1 MRKAVALLLLLI
13 LITSSV
19 ALLLPATVSAQ
30 TIVVPDDYATIQEA
44 VESANDGDTI
54 SVNAGRYFGNTI
66 VDKSVQIIGES
77 PASTTIYGDY
87 ITEED
92 RDTFQVNAPNVV
104 IANLAIANEDTS
116 GMCIRINADD
126 CEVRNNKFLYE
137 FGISGRAIEG
147 EDCSNLSITEN
158 NLDGSI
164 YLKNISGGT
173 ISENTILYR
182 DGPLTIEDSSNIV
195 FSGND
200 MTEAMIV
207 ALVDGFVLFQHC
219 TNCIAQNNIFG
230 AGAITI
236 SGSPNCRYLDN
247 TASGVDMIIIGSPN
261 LQLKHSTFN
270 SFKLNGQDLSEYIC
284 DIDTSNTV
292 NGKPIYY
299 LINQSNLGINPE
311 TYPNIGALY
320 MINSTN
326 IKINKLNTD
335 TYDIRLVTTTDS
347 EITENN
353 LTDRSIML
361 EHESNR
367 NLISKNNM
375 EAGTNG
381 GYISVYGSSNNNITR
396 NTLHQNTIRLGWSAV
411 GNRIVGNTILDSY
424 TGLSID
430 ATGNTIYHNNIMD
443 HHYAVSSEAPDVD
456 NNWTNGYPGGGN
468 YWGYTGTDNKNG
480 PGQSLTGP
488 DAIIDTA
495 TEGADIYPLAAPV
508 EFIDSNWK
516 GEAITLEFITNS
528 TITNLTINDVTK
540 TVSFNATGEKD
551 TTGFARITLPNTIT
565 QNNWNNEYSIIANGQ
580 EVAFTTLTDNA
591 NTYSYVTFQNQ
602 AEPTPSFP
610 PEEPTPS
617 PSSSPSQEATSSPPP
632 DDSFPLSQ
640 VIIIALVI
648 ALITALA
655 VVTLII
661 VNKRKKKTP
670 QA

>member
-1 MRKAVALLLLLI
+1 MRKVVALLLLLI
-13 LITSSV
+13 FITSSV

-44 VESANDGDTI
+44 VENANNGDII

-77 PASTTIYGDY
+77 PDSTTIYGDY

-116 GMCIRINADD
+116 GRCIRINADD
-126 CEVRNNKFLYE
+126 CEVRNNKFLHE

-164 YLKNISGGT
+164 HLKNISGGT
-173 ISENTILYR
+173 ISENTFLYR
-182 DGPLTIEDSSNIV
+182 EGPLTIEDSSNIV

-207 ALVDGFVLFQHC
+207 AVVDGFVLFQHC
-219 TNCIAQNNIFG
+219 TDCIAQNNIFG

-236 SGSPNCRYLDN
+236 SGSSNCRYIDN

-299 LINQSNLGINPE
+299 LINQSDLEINSE

-320 MINSTN
+320 IINSTK
-326 IKINKLNTD
+326 IKINKLNSD
-335 TYDIRLVTTTDS
+335 SYDIRLVATTDS

-353 LTDRSIML
+353 LADHSIML
-361 EHESNR
+361 ELESNW
-367 NLISKNNM
+367 NLVSKNNM
-375 EAGTNG
+375 EGGSNG

-396 NTLHQNTIRLGWSAV
+396 NTLHQRTIRLDFSAV
-411 GNRIVGNTILDSY
+411 GNRIVGNTIVDSY
-424 TGLSID
+424 TGIFVYT
-430 ATGNTIYHNNIMD
+430 ATGNTIYHNNFIGY
-443 HHYAVSSEAPDVD
+443 HNSVTSPYVAETD
-456 NNWTNGYPGGGN
+456 NSWTDGYPGGGN
-468 YWGYTGTDNKNG
+468 YWGYTGTDEKSG

-488 DAIIDTA
+488 DAIIDSA
-495 TEGADIYPLAAPV
+495 KQGGDVYPLVAPV
-508 EFIDSNWK
+508 EFIDSAWQ
-516 GEAITLEFITNS
+516 GTPITLEFITNS
-528 TITNLTINDVTK
+528 TISNLEINDATK
-540 TVSFNATGEKD
+540 TISFNATGEKD
-551 TTGFARITLPNTIT
+551 TTGFTRITIPNTIARDA
-565 QNNWNNEYSIIANGQ
+565 WNSEYSITVNNQ
-580 EVAFTTLTDNA
+580 EVTFTTLTDNA

-617 PSSSPSQEATSSPPP
+617 PSSSPSQEPTSSPPP
-632 DDSFPLSQ
+632 EEPLPLSQ
-640 VIIIALVI
+640 IIIIALAAAI
-648 ALITALA
+648 ITALVA
-655 VVTLII
+655 ALVIFLRR
-661 VNKRKKKTP
+661 KRKN
-670 QA
+670 